1 MQINKGEITYSQHCK
16 NTKKTNNN
24 LIGNKRPRNDTNNS
38 NNDLISMIDD
48 FIYTKKKMLNEN
60 EYEERF
66 IKIKESLN
74 DFCGEGIEMINTN
87 GFNSIVKLMRFM
99 TCTRNFTNDDI
110 KKKKIFEEL
119 KEKMKNIIVSKL
131 FDCSHLEEEILSEK
145 ENKDYKE
152 KEKDKKLIDISPIEL
167 INQINSTLEESD
179 DSPKETKIC
188 KDLSK
193 DLKDSQSVSESSIN
207 LSSGTKTDYDDLK
220 NKIRISPLDNISLH
234 NILKSFIV
242 SDSIDIIKS
251 NIENVSSNS
260 NIELKSRIKS
270 LITALI
276 KSNCCNSKIIVKSPY
291 LRKRVCCKL
300 YNVFHILFT
309 NMNNISDDEIKNLCV
324 ALEAKARAIDA
335 EMSPQ
340 YKSYIANIF
349 KKIKAYFLS

>member
-24 LIGNKRPRNDTNNS
+24 LIGNKRQRNDTNNS

-60 EYEERF
+60 EYEEKF

-119 KEKMKNIIVSKL
+119 KEKLKNIIVSKL
-131 FDCSHLEEEILSEK
+131 FDCSHLEEEMLSEK

-152 KEKDKKLIDISPIEL
+152 KDKKLLDISPLEL
-167 INQINSTLEESD
+167 INQINSIFEEPD
-179 DSPKETKIC
+179 DPPKETKI
-188 KDLSK
+188 SK
-193 DLKDSQSVSESSIN
+193 DLTKDSQSLSESSIN

-251 NIENVSSNS
+251 NIENVSSTS

-309 NMNNISDDEIKNLCV
+309 NMNNINDDEIKNLCV

-335 EMSPQ
+335 EMSNQ
-340 YKSYIANIF
+340 YKSYVANIF